1 MPKQMRIRPLTRD
14 DLETVRDLRN
24 ANRHAFFDDREISAE
39 EQARWF
45 ERLSE
50 RPVKFY
56 VIEKDGRVIGTI
68 SLTETREGREV
79 GNLVLDPAYRG
90 QGIMRHAVEQLCA
103 EPGTYFAEVKAGN
116 DPSLRVF
123 TATGF
128 GPEVIRLYKRVG

>member
-1 MPKQMRIRPLTRD
+1 MKPIQLFVPTFRVDECLAQLRISSTRRH
-14 DLETVRDLRN
+14 RDCTSPS
-24 ANRHAFFDDREISAE
+24 AFSRSATCG
-39 EQARWF
+39 AMATRSSAP
-45 ERLSE
+45 R
-50 RPVKFY
+50 
-56 VIEKDGRVIGTI
+56 
-68 SLTETREGREV
+68 TREGREV

-128 GPEVIRLYKRVG
+128 GPEVIRLYKRV